1 MKVEPHVIDTNV
13 LISAALS
20 TQTPPGRVVRR
31 ILAQG
36 RILFS
41 EATFTELE
49 TRLWRPKFDR
59 YLSIESR
66 KLLLHDFRAV
76 ASWVQIPTALGAR
89 QFNRDADDDKFL
101 HLALAG
107 EAGVLVSGDSDLL
120 DLVKVDAVHILS
132 PAAALAQMEATPAP
146 PHPTA
151 PDSATPSRDRYR

>member
-1 MKVEPHVIDTNV
+1 MKVEPYVIDTKV

-20 TQTPPGRVVRR
+20 AHSPPGRVVRR

-59 YLSIESR
+59 YLSLESR
-66 KLLLHDFRAV
+66 KSLLHDFRAV
-76 ASWVQIPTALGAR
+76 GSWVNVPPAIGAR
-89 QFNRDADDDKFL
+89 HFSRDVDDDKFL

-107 EAGVLVSGDSDLL
+107 AAVVLVRGDSDLL
-120 DLVKVDAVHILS
+120 ELVEVDGVHILS
-132 PAAALAQMEATPAP
+132 PAAALAQMGSSG
-146 PHPTA
+146 
-151 PDSATPSRDRYR
+151 SA